1 MANSSMVIR
10 FFGYQEDQVF
20 YAYCL
25 DLNLAVQASSLEEAR
40 TKILDMAADYLHDAL
55 EGKDKS
61 YQAQLLNRKA
71 PLPIFLKYYSLLV
84 KHWIKSASQWFNES
98 LLASDVEH
106 RKLRAC

>member
-1 MANSSMVIR
+1 MVASSLMIR
-10 FFGYQEDQVF
+10 FFGYQEDRIF

-40 TKILDMAADYLHDAL
+40 AKILDMAADYLHDAL
-55 EGKDKS
+55 EGQDKA
-61 YQAQLLNRKA
+61 YQAQLLARKA
-71 PLPIFLKYYSLLV
+71 PWPIFLKYYSLLI
-84 KHWIKSASQWFNES
+84 KHWVKSASQWFSES